1 MTYRLLHLADLHLD
15 RPFAQMGCHGELAR
29 RRRQGLREALRGAG
43 EAAQE
48 HGCAAVTIAGDLFEH
63 ERAGA
68 ETARFLVETF
78 AAWAPTRVLLAP
90 GNHDPLVPG
99 SLYLRTR
106 WPANVHLFS
115 GSRLEPFELAEGL
128 TVWGLAHHEPAW
140 TGNPLEGGP
149 GAEAGG
155 HRGRGRDGV
164 HLALFHGAETGSRPA
179 GKGVHGPFAAAQIRE
194 RGYALAL
201 CGHYHARRI
210 DLGAGLVYPGSPE
223 PLAFDEDGPRGP
235 VLVEIG
241 SRGEVRCT
249 GLETN
254 RWHAGIIECRLDGVT
269 SVTATVDRISAEVLA
284 ATAGLPLER
293 TTLRVDMVGE
303 VPPHLG
309 VDLFDCE
316 SAVRDA
322 TGVAALRIRDLTA
335 PAADLETLAQELT
348 TRGAFVRVAMEALA
362 AADGVE
368 AAALVGDALR
378 YGLEAFAGGEVG
390 LR

>member
-29 RRRQGLREALRGAG
+29 RRRQGLRDALRRAG

-48 HGCAAVTIAGDLFEH
+48 HDCDAVTIAGDLFEH

-68 ETARFLVETF
+68 DTAQFLVETF
-78 AAWAPTRVLLAP
+78 AAWQPMRVLLAP

-99 SLYLRTR
+99 SLYLRAR
-106 WPANVHLFS
+106 WPANVHLFE
-115 GSRLEPFELAEGL
+115 GTRLEPFELAEGL
-128 TVWGLAHHEPAW
+128 TVWGLGHHEPAW
-140 TGNPLEGGP
+140 TGNPLEGGL
-149 GAEAGG
+149 GGAGG
-155 HRGRGRDGV
+155 GRRARGRDGI

-179 GKGVHGPFAAAQIRE
+179 GKGVHGPFSAAEIRE

-210 DLGAGLVYPGSPE
+210 DLGARLIYPGSPE
-223 PLAFDEDGPRGP
+223 PLAFDESEPRGP
-235 VLVEIG
+235 VVVEITD
-241 SRGEVRCT
+241 RGYIRCAA
-249 GLETN
+249 LETN
-254 RWHAGIIECRLDGVT
+254 RWHARIIECPMDGVT
-269 SVTATVDRISAEVLA
+269 SLTATVDRVSAEVLT

-293 TTLRVDMVGE
+293 TTLRVDLVGT
-303 VPPHLG
+303 VPPSLG

-322 TGVAALRIRDLTA
+322 TGVAAVRIRDLTTHEI
-335 PAADLETLAQELT
+335 DLEALAQEGT
-348 TRGAFVRVAMEALA
+348 TRGAFVRVALA
-362 AADGVE
+362 ELTATDSPAAKSV
-368 AAALVGDALR
+368 LSDALR

>member
-29 RRRQGLREALRGAG
+29 RRRQGLREALRRAG

-48 HGCAAVTIAGDLFEH
+48 HGCGAVTIAGDLFEH
-63 ERAGA
+63 ERAGS
-68 ETARFLVETF
+68 ETAQFLAETF
-78 AAWAPTRVLLAP
+78 AAWDPLRVLIAP

-106 WPANVHLFS
+106 WPANVHVFR
-115 GSRLEPFELAEGL
+115 GTQLEPLDLADGL

-140 TGNPLEGGP
+140 TGDPLEGGLP
-149 GAEAGG
+149 PEGG
-155 HRGRGRDGV
+155 GRRGRSRDGV

-179 GKGVHGPFAAAQIRE
+179 GKGIHGPFAASEIRE

-201 CGHYHARRI
+201 CGHYHGRRV
-210 DLGAGLVYPGSPE
+210 DLGTGLVYPGSPE
-223 PLAFDEDGPRGP
+223 PLAFDESGPRGP

-241 SRGEVRCT
+241 GRGQIRCT
-249 GLETN
+249 PLDTN
-254 RWHAGIIECRLDGVT
+254 QWHAGIVECRLDGVT
-269 SVTATVDRISAEVLA
+269 NLTATVDRVSAEVLTW
-284 ATAGLPLER
+284 TAGLPLER
-293 TTLRVDMVGE
+293 TTLRVDLVGA

-309 VDLFDCE
+309 IDIFDCE

-322 TGVAALRIRDLTA
+322 TGVAALRIRDLSA
-335 PAADLETLAQELT
+335 PATDLEALAAEST
-348 TRGAFVRVAMEALA
+348 TRGAFVRVAMGALA
-362 AADGVE
+362 AAEGADE
-368 AAALVGDALR
+368 AAVVNDALR
-378 YGLEAFAGGEVG
+378 YGLEAFAGSDVG

>member
-29 RRRQGLREALRGAG
+29 RRRQGLRDALIRAG
-43 EAAQE
+43 EAAHE
-48 HGCAAVTIAGDLFEH
+48 HDCDAVTIAGDLFEH

-68 ETARFLVETF
+68 GTAQFLVETF
-78 AAWAPTRVLLAP
+78 AAWQPMRVLLAP

-99 SLYLRTR
+99 SLYLRAH
-106 WPANVHLFS
+106 WPANVHLFE
-115 GSRLEPFELAEGL
+115 GTHLEPFELADGL
-128 TVWGLAHHEPAW
+128 TVWGLGHHEPAW
-140 TGNPLEGGP
+140 TGNPLEGGL
-149 GAEAGG
+149 GG
-155 HRGRGRDGV
+155 DGGGRRARGRDGV

-179 GKGVHGPFAAAQIRE
+179 GKGVHGPFAAAEIRE

-210 DLGAGLVYPGSPE
+210 DLGARLIYPGSPE
-223 PLAFDEDGPRGP
+223 PLAFDESEPRGP
-235 VLVEIG
+235 VVVEITE
-241 SRGEVRCT
+241 RGEIRCAA
-249 GLETN
+249 LESN
-254 RWHAGIIECRLDGVT
+254 RWHARIVQCPMDGVT
-269 SVTATVDRISAEVLA
+269 SLTGTVDRVSAEVLT

-293 TTLRVDMVGE
+293 TTLRVDLVGT
-303 VPPHLG
+303 VPPNLG

-322 TGVAALRIRDLTA
+322 IGVAAIRIRDLTA
-335 PAADLETLAQELT
+335 NQTDLETLALEGT
-348 TRGAFVRVAMEALA
+348 TRGAFVRVALAELA
-362 AADGVE
+362 AADSPE
-368 AAALVGDALR
+368 AKSVLSDALR